1 MSPRDGE
8 LQRWAGDEN
17 PEFVILLDTAGAA
30 SEALLIGPEAI
41 RASADQLRAVAEAGR
56 ERLASHPCPDPELE
70 ERLTRLIERFGFM
83 ARSFEA
89 PADQYGSG
97 YLPALG
103 HQLRTLVADLTVF
116 ISDLGHAIEGR

>member
-1 MSPRDGE
+1 MSPRNGE
-8 LQRWAGDEN
+8 LQQWAGDEN
-17 PEFVILLDTAGAA
+17 PEFVILLDVAGAA

-56 ERLASHPCPDPELE
+56 ERLASHPCPDPELG

-89 PADQYGSG
+89 PADRYGSG

-103 HQLRTLVADLTVF
+103 HQLRALVADLTVF
-116 ISDLGHAIEGR
+116 VSDLGHAIEGR

>member
-1 MSPRDGE
+1 MSPRDGG
-8 LQRWAGDEN
+8 LQQWAGDEN
-17 PEFVILLDTAGAA
+17 PEFVILLDVAGAA

-56 ERLASHPCPDPELE
+56 DRLASHPCPDPELG
-70 ERLTRLIERFGFM
+70 ERLTRLIERFSFM

-89 PADQYGSG
+89 PAGRYGSG
-97 YLPALG
+97 YLPALS

-116 ISDLGHAIEGR
+116 VSDLGHAIEGR